1 MNVNTYYYTEPNIEK
16 LKILNQPFQNE
27 LTSDSPRVDL
37 SNPYL
42 KIPLRAHQA
51 ACVQAMIQKEIEFTN
66 GKDISGEKV
75 FCSWSILGDGVGVG
89 KSFTVLSHIAHL
101 KEKDHIQK
109 AMPSISMPCSTYM
122 YSLKNTLDISE
133 CNASVIVVPHTL
145 FKQWSNYIKEQA
157 NLKTLFVTTRKVL
170 DSTTFLKDVFASD
183 VILIS
188 NTLYGLFA
196 YTMGNT
202 RFKRLYIDEADSIHI
217 TGSNP
222 LLSSKFIWLISASYP
237 NLLFP
242 QVHFWINPS
251 VLQTYMF
258 GVTTSFH
265 PDFIEQFRPFYNA
278 NRHNNYT
285 YYTNRHHIVSMPFL
299 RRILLP
305 NHHHRGNLVIRS
317 SISFIKE
324 SIQLPQLF
332 RQTIVCRS
340 PMSYQVVSG
349 VINPEVRNFLHA
361 GDIQSALQSLGV
373 AEDSQTN
380 LIQAVTENRKKE
392 LERIRKTYEFK
403 SGLEYSS
410 PQAKEQALSNL
421 KQKIQHLEDQI
432 QSISERLENFQK
444 EACPICFDEP
454 VEPLLTNCCERI
466 FCASCI
472 LTSLTRNLDCP
483 MCRHKTN
490 PSSLR
495 KISAKEVE
503 KGEKKEEKEQ
513 QPLKRE
519 ALLRLFQQ
527 YPKGKFLIFSR
538 YDNSFT
544 QIAQELENQKISV
557 QEVKGNKDVIASTL
571 KKFQDGETR
580 CLLLNSIHAG
590 AGLTITAATHVILLH
605 AMDLEEEKQIIGRAY
620 RLGRKEPLTI
630 FKLVHPDELETN
642 N

>member
-1 MNVNTYYYTEPNIEK
+1 MNTYYYSETNVEK
-16 LKILNQPFQNE
+16 LKVLNEPFRNE
-27 LTSDSPRVDL
+27 LTSESPRVEM

-51 ACVQAMIQKEIEFTN
+51 ACVKAMLDRETDFTN

-75 FCSWSILGDGVGVG
+75 FSSWSILGDGVGVG
-89 KSFTVLSHIAHL
+89 KSFTVLSHIAFL
-101 KEKDHIQK
+101 KQKESIQK
-109 AMPSISMPCSTYM
+109 EMPTISMPCSSYM
-122 YSLKNTLDISE
+122 YSLKTGYDVSE
-133 CNASVIVVPHTL
+133 CNASIIVVPHTL

-157 NLKTLFVTTRKVL
+157 SMKTLFVTTRKIL
-170 DSTTFLKDVFASD
+170 ESRTFVQDVFASD
-183 VILIS
+183 VVLIS

-196 YTMGNT
+196 YKMEHVQ
-202 RFKRLYIDEADSIHI
+202 FKRVYIDEADSIHI

-222 LLSSKFIWLISASYP
+222 LARSKFLWLISASYP

-242 QVHFWINPS
+242 QVNFWISTN
-251 VLQTYMF
+251 VFHLHMF
-258 GVTTSFH
+258 GERTIFH
-265 PDFIEQFRPFYNA
+265 SDFVEQFRSFYNA
-278 NRHNNYT
+278 NRHNNYS

-299 RRILLP
+299 RKLLLP
-305 NHHHRGNLVIRS
+305 NHPQRGQLVIRS
-317 SISFIKE
+317 SLHFIKE

-340 PMSYQVVSG
+340 PMSYQVISN
-349 VINPEVRNFLHA
+349 VIGSEVRNYLHA

-380 LIQAVTENRKKE
+380 LIEAVTENRKKE

-403 SGLEYSS
+403 SSLEYST
-410 PQAKEQALSNL
+410 PQAKEQALANL
-421 KQKIQHLEDQI
+421 KQKMEHLEEQI
-432 QSISERLENFQK
+432 KSISERLENFQK

-483 MCRHKTN
+483 MCRHRTN

-495 KISAKEVE
+495 KISAKEAE
-503 KGEKKEEKEQ
+503 KKEKKEEPDQ
-513 QPLKRE
+513 PPLKRE

-538 YDNSFT
+538 YDNPFT
-544 QIAQELENQKISV
+544 QIAQELETNKITV
-557 QEVKGNKDVIASTL
+557 QEVKGNKDVIAATL
-571 KKFQDGETR
+571 NRFQNGETR

-605 AMDLEEEKQIIGRAY
+605 AMNLEEEKQIIGRAY